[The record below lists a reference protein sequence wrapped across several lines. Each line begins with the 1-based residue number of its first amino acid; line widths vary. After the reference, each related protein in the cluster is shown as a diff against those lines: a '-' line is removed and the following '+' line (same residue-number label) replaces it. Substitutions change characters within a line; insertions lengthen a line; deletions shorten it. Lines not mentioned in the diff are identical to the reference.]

1 MFIFKR
7 EKEIINKC
15 RDYLEEK
22 ISFDD
27 FWKLYLEDKMI
38 MKKIRK
44 SAIKNK
50 HGYIDEYSIE
60 DIKKKGQVSFFEKV
74 ALQKSIDEY
83 LTYKRIEHY
92 ISTEELILYNK
103 WDDVIPS
110 FLDGVVD
117 TYYYLEK
124 IDPEKKHSKKWYK
137 NFLLS
142 TYKCEKY
149 PPRWLQF
156 CEWPFDEDD
165 KPCLFLYQDGF
176 PNRHD
181 FINYHF
187 RKKNGEEI
195 VISQYI

>member
-117 TYYYLEK
+117 TYYY
-124 IDPEKKHSKKWYK
+124 
-137 NFLLS
+137 FL
-142 TYKCEKY
+142 
-149 PPRWLQF
+149 
-156 CEWPFDEDD
+156 
-165 KPCLFLYQDGF
+165 
-176 PNRHD
+176 
-181 FINYHF
+181 
-187 RKKNGEEI
+187 
-195 VISQYI
+195 